1 LTAETGHVQDLLT
14 RPMQAGLDD
23 AAPEPADDR
32 ARIIGLLG
40 PSPVGADEL
49 ARSAGVGARVVQTV
63 LLELEL
69 DGRIERHGS
78 GTVSLVSR

>member
-1 LTAETGHVQDLLT
+1 VA
-14 RPMQAGLDD
+14 
-23 AAPEPADDR
+23 
-32 ARIIGLLG
+32 LLG
-40 PSPVGADEL
+40 PSPVGTDEL
-49 ARSAGVGARVVQTV
+49 ARSAGVGARTVQSV